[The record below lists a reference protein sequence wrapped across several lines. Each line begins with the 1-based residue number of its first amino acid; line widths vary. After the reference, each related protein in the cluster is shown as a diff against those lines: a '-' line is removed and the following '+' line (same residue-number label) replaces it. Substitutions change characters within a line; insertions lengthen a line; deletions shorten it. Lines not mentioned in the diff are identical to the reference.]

1 MPYISN
7 TDQDRA
13 GMLDAIGVASF
24 EELLHGIPAELRFRE
39 SLDLPPALPESSLA
53 RHVEELAGMNRSC
66 PPQDC
71 YLGGGAYVTHIP
83 EAVKSLALRS
93 EFITAYTPYQAEV
106 SQGTLQTVFEFQ
118 TMIAE
123 LAGLDLAN
131 ASLYDGATALVEAL
145 RMALAVTDGK
155 RNRIVLPEALFP
167 RWAEVL
173 KTYFHPLRDQV
184 ELVFLEEQR
193 TQSSAEDL
201 KNLLDEQLAAVVVQ
215 SPNRYG
221 LMEDVPALAA
231 AVHDAGALL
240 IQVFDPIAV
249 GLFSSP
255 GEDGADIAVAEGQSI
270 AQPLQF
276 GGPYIGL
283 FATRDEWVK
292 QVPGRL
298 IGQTLDTEGTPGYVL
313 AFQTREQHI
322 RREKATSNI
331 CTNEALVATFTT
343 IHLALLGPEG
353 LRDKARSLYTRAAW
367 LAEQFAAR
375 EGLALIG
382 EGERFREVAV
392 RIPNRDKVINL
403 MRADGILAGLP
414 LPGVEDGLL
423 VAVNEFQE
431 KADLERYLKAFDAA
445 REAACHS

>member
-13 GMLDAIGVASF
+13 QMLATIGVGSF
-24 EELLHGIPAELRFRE
+24 EDLLKDIPGELR
-39 SLDLPPALPESSLA
+39 LKGGLVLPAALPESALA
-53 RHVEELAGMNRSC
+53 RHVEELAGTNK
-66 PPQDC
+66 PVAPQDC
-71 YLGGGAYVTHIP
+71 YLGGGAFVTHIP

-93 EFITAYTPYQAEV
+93 EYITAYTPYQAEV

-123 LAGLDLAN
+123 LAGMDIAN
-131 ASLYDGATALVEAL
+131 ASLYDGSTALVEAI
-145 RMALAVTDGK
+145 RMALSVAGK
-155 RNRIVLPEALFP
+155 GRNRVLVCGSLYS

-173 KTYFHPLRDQV
+173 ETYFHPLKDSITI
-184 ELVFLEEQR
+184 EFMAEATATTPAMLSGMLG
-193 TQSSAEDL
+193 EDL
-201 KNLLDEQLAAVVVQ
+201 AALVVQ
-215 SPNRYG
+215 SPNAHG
-221 LMEDVPALAA
+221 LMEDVPALAN
-231 AVHDAGALL
+231 AVHEANALL

-249 GLFSSP
+249 ALFQSP
-255 GEDGADIAVAEGQSI
+255 GEAGADIAVAEGQPI
-270 AQPLQF
+270 AQPLQY

-283 FATRDEWVK
+283 FATREEWVK

-298 IGQTLDTEGTPGYVL
+298 IGQTLDTEGNTGYVL

-353 LRDKARSLYTRAAW
+353 LKDKAQSLYTRASW
-367 LAEQFAAR
+367 LADTLKAKGYE
-375 EGLALIG
+375 LIG

-392 RIPNRDKVINL
+392 RIPGRDSAIAR
-403 MRADGILAGLP
+403 MREAGILAGLP
-414 LPGVEDGLL
+414 IPGSDEGLL
-423 VAVNEFQE
+423 IAVNEFQE
-431 KADLERYLKAFDAA
+431 KQDLERYLQALEQAG
-445 REAACHS
+445 EATCRS